1 VKPRKCK
8 SCQKEYTPTKQAQP
22 KCLPCIQQ
30 AEKDKR
36 FQSLKKQ
43 LAKPLKQVKK
53 PKPKIDTLWI
63 EVAKQIKQRDAG
75 KPCISCGKIM
85 QQHEIQAGHFISRA
99 KCKAL
104 YYEPR
109 NIHTQCFECN
119 NNHQKQQETYINFRN
134 GLISRY
140 GIEYVEWLEG
150 VKKKEWEIIKS
161 QGLLLTSSHFFKNS

>member
-1 VKPRKCK
+1 MKPRKCK

-30 AEKDKR
+30 AEKDKK

-43 LAKPLKQVKK
+43 LKKPLKQVKK
-53 PKPKIDTLWI
+53 PKPKIDPKWKKIADFVKL
-63 EVAKQIKQRDAG
+63 RDAG
-75 KPCISCGKIM
+75 KPCISCGKFAGKY
-85 QQHEIQAGHFISRA
+85 EAGHFISRA
-99 KCKAL
+99 TCKAL

-109 NIHTQCFECN
+109 NIHAQCWQCN

-140 GIEYVEWLEG
+140 GIEYVEWLES